1 MLASAKLAPVH
12 AARMRQNG
20 PQCIFIACPCHTM
33 HAHNFAFK
41 PPFFTV
47 PVSGAFVPG
56 QCHAAAINPGASIPG
71 HAWPLRARQSM
82 PGQFQARKRKNPES
96 IRAYVIGNIPAF
108 ALAALQRTRHGK
120 ALPLL
125 TCRHCPV
132 LSQSHGQAIVA
143 NAAQGQHPGLLWPW
157 RICTR
162 HRYRRVQCSAC

>member
-108 ALAALQRTRHGK
+108 ALAGLRYS
-120 ALPLL
+120 P
-125 TCRHCPV
+125 
-132 LSQSHGQAIVA
+132 GQIVRGIVA
-143 NAAQGQHPGLLWPW
+143 GRLRFPVHTRGQTIAANAGQGFHRAANGRG
-157 RICTR
+157 RIYSPLQYKR
-162 HRYRRVQCSAC
+162 ILY